1 MASQVER
8 LKNQEMAGGASES
21 HANSLAERIKGGL
34 RSLWERIKSY
44 PHRLREYLHEV
55 RVEMH
60 QVTWPSRDQVY
71 STTFVVIVAVG
82 FFGFFFFGVDSTVG
96 YLIERVFNYFR
107 R

>member
-21 HANSLAERIKGGL
+21 QANSLAERIKGGL
-34 RSLWERIKSY
+34 RTLWERTTSY
-44 PHRLREYLHEV
+44 PQRLRVYLHEV

-60 QVTWPSRDQVY
+60 QVTWPSREQVL
-71 STTFVVIVAVG
+71 STTFVVIVAVA

-96 YLIERVFNYFR
+96 YLIERIFNYFR

>member
-8 LKNQEMAGGASES
+8 LKNQEMAGGASEPQ
-21 HANSLAERIKGGL
+21 ANSLAERVKGGL
-34 RSLWERIKSY
+34 RSLWERLKSY

-55 RVEMH
+55 RIEMH
-60 QVTWPSRDQVY
+60 QVTWPSREQVL
-71 STTFVVIVAVG
+71 STTFVVIVAVA

-96 YLIERVFNYFR
+96 YLIERAFNYFR